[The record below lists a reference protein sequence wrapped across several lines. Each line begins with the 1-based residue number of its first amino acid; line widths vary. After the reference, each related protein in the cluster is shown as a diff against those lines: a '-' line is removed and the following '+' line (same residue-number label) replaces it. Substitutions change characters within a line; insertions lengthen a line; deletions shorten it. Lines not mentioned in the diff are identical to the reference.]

1 MDKKNITT
9 MLIGIAIG
17 AVVALGAT
25 WVATTWRTN
34 TTTKQSQSMMMDNSD
49 MSMDSM
55 VAILKDKTGDEFD
68 KEFIA
73 QMIAHHQGAIDMAK
87 LIEERAKH
95 DELKQLGTNII
106 SAQTGEIAVMT
117 DWYALW
123 GYGLIKSST
132 PMNHDMSKMGQ

>member
-1 MDKKNITT
+1 
-9 MLIGIAIG
+9 
-17 AVVALGAT
+17 
-25 WVATTWRTN
+25 
-34 TTTKQSQSMMMDNSD
+34 MDNSD

>member
-9 MLIGIAIG
+9 MLIGVAIG

-55 VAILKDKTGDEFD
+55 VAILKDKSGDEFD

-117 DWYALW
+117 DWYALC
-123 GYGLIKSST
+123 GYGLINSST